1 MSKSARPPMTRHFML
16 CTGLVLALPIALVA
30 QEAVS
35 NSTGP
40 FPGRPVLNAPFSAE
54 ATTIMTWTPSSGTRT
69 DATSTAHYYRDAAG
83 RARVEYEAPVA
94 PTATTLALRRTVAVI
109 MPDPT
114 SRLVIA
120 VDAATRTVRQNPRDV
135 VNMLFNGWQQ
145 FAIPIAFQHF
155 RSIFTWGLDGTVNG
169 SVESLGERLIEG
181 VLTTGRRITDAEHTG
196 QVDERWESA
205 ALGLVLSAHHFDPST
220 GLEVNYQLR
229 NIRQTEPG
237 ADLFV
242 VPDDYTLVTQGP
254 PPGQPGDQILR
265 IGFPQNEK
273 PDK

>member
-1 MSKSARPPMTRHFML
+1 M
-16 CTGLVLALPIALVA
+16 
-30 QEAVS
+30 
-35 NSTGP
+35 
-40 FPGRPVLNAPFSAE
+40 
-54 ATTIMTWTPSSGTRT
+54 
-69 DATSTAHYYRDAAG
+69 
-83 RARVEYEAPVA
+83 
-94 PTATTLALRRTVAVI
+94 I

-181 VLTTGRRITDAEHTG
+181 VLTTGRRITDAEHAG

-205 ALGLVLSAHHFDPST
+205 ALASSSARTTSIP
-220 GLEVNYQLR
+220 R
-229 NIRQTEPG
+229 PG
-237 ADLFV
+237 W
-242 VPDDYTLVTQGP
+242 
-254 PPGQPGDQILR
+254 
-265 IGFPQNEK
+265 K
-273 PDK
+273 